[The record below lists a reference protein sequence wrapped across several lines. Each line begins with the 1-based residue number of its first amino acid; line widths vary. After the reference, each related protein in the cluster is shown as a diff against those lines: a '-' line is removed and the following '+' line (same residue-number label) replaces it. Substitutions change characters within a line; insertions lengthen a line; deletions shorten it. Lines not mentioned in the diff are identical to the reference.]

1 MYDDLVAWP
10 GRPAE
15 DQHWPALKIY
25 DLRLHH
31 VRASMIDVCFTRTTC
46 LKTKKLRDALDARWV
61 DGSVWERPS
70 PSLFCF
76 INRYF
81 RQGGCAAA
89 GPGGGLRST
98 FPKTRKNCLAGSPGR
113 GECDCGGP
121 TRRLGRSARLQH
133 QTVTYGGTRYL
144 LFSPSYRNMLCRL
157 CPPCQPA
164 LPTLPAVLTC
174 GASVLRAG
182 CDATLP
188 RQLQPAVSSLRV
200 QGGT

>member
-98 FPKTRKNCLAGSPGR
+98 FPKTRKKCLAGSPGR

-121 TRRLGRSARLQH
+121 TRRLGRSAPLQH
-133 QTVTYGGTRYL
+133 QTVAVPSFLSLIYIGACCAASAHPANQPCHPQAAHA
-144 LFSPSYRNMLCRL
+144 LF
-157 CPPCQPA
+157 PA
-164 LPTLPAVLTC
+164 
-174 GASVLRAG
+174 
-182 CDATLP
+182 
-188 RQLQPAVSSLRV
+188 
-200 QGGT
+200 